1 MHRML
6 LAIRVFFQILF
17 SAEVAQRV
25 EEALGGVAISEAPRE
40 ESTAPAR
47 IEKPAG
53 PARPK
58 RSEALTLLAALQREA
73 RFVDFIQESLGDYSD
88 TQVGAVARDVHRDCG
103 KVLERMLALRPI
115 APDSENSP
123 IDVPE
128 GFDPGRYRLTGN
140 IAGNPPFRGQL
151 VHHGWEASIC
161 ELPEW
166 SGTDDAARVVAPVE
180 VELK

>member
-25 EEALGGVAISEAPRE
+25 EEALGGVAISEVPRE
-40 ESTAPAR
+40 EPPPR
-47 IEKPAG
+47 IEEPV
-53 PARPK
+53 RPL

-73 RFVDFIQESLGDYSD
+73 RFVDFIQEPLDDYSD
-88 TQVGAVARDVHRDCG
+88 AQVGAVARDVHRDCG
-103 KVLERMLALRPI
+103 KVVERMLALRPVL
-115 APDSENSP
+115 PDSENST
-123 IDVPE
+123 IEVPD

-140 IAGNPPFRGQL
+140 ISGNPPFRGQL
-151 VHHGWEASIC
+151 VHHGWEATHC

-166 SGTDDAARVVAPVE
+166 SGTSDAARVVAPAE